1 MQPRCI
7 QVNVCKNLYFSAS
20 SNPFALQR
28 AKVGLVPVFADVE
41 SYFHLVLALSSWASV
56 TAEDEINKLSRNE
69 TFKVLLAESHGS
81 VFRG

>member
-1 MQPRCI
+1 M
-7 QVNVCKNLYFSAS
+7 CKNLYFSVS
-20 SNPFALQR
+20 SNPFAQQR

-41 SYFHLVLALSSWASV
+41 SYLHLVLALSSWASV

-69 TFKVLLAESHGS
+69 SFKVLFSEGHGG